1 MYMRDYRFGF
11 NLRRVPSRE
20 ALRETCRTAERFG
33 YDVVL
38 CPDHLGRDCPSPF
51 PVLTAAAEA
60 TERMRVGTFVLNIGF
75 WNPSLL
81 ARDAAATDLL
91 SGGRLELGLG
101 LGHMKAEFDAAGLPW
116 QPISER
122 ADRLEA
128 ALDELDR
135 LFDPDTPDGYTTAQ
149 KPRPPLMLAGSSD
162 RVLSLAARR
171 ADIVGHT
178 GLWQAKGEAP
188 GSFRMGTAEELD
200 RRVAFLREQAGDRID
215 DIEAN
220 VLVQSVVVTGDRRGA
235 AERTIADFGLDL
247 TPEQL
252 LELPITLIGTERE
265 IAEQIAAHRERFGVT
280 YFSVHEPY
288 MAAFGPVIEL
298 LRG

>member
-1 MYMRDYRFGF
+1 MHDYRFGF
-11 NLRRVPSRE
+11 NLRGVSSRE

-38 CPDHLGRDCPSPF
+38 CPDHLGRNRPSPF

-60 TERMRVGTFVLNIGF
+60 TERLRVGTFVLNIGF

-81 ARDAAATDLL
+81 ARDAASADLL
-91 SGGRLELGLG
+91 SGGRLELGIG
-101 LGHMKAEFDAAGLPW
+101 LGHMKSESDAAGLPW
-116 QPISER
+116 QPIAER

-135 LFDPDTPDGYTTAQ
+135 LFGPDAEDGYETAQ

-178 GLWQAKGEAP
+178 GLWQAKGKAP
-188 GSFRMGTAEELD
+188 GSFRIGTAQELD
-200 RRVAFLREQAGDRID
+200 GRAAFLREQAGDRAD
-215 DIEAN
+215 DIEVN
-220 VLVQSVVVTGDRRGA
+220 LLIQRVEVTHDRRGA
-235 AERTIADFGLDL
+235 AERAVAEFELDL
-247 TPEQL
+247 TPERL
-252 LELPITLIGTERE
+252 LETPVVLFGTVRE
-265 IAEQIAAHRERFGVT
+265 IAEQVAAHRERFGVT

-288 MAAFGPVIEL
+288 MTAFGPVIERI
-298 LRG
+298 RG

>member
-1 MYMRDYRFGF
+1 MHDYRFGF
-11 NLRRVPSRE
+11 NLRAVRSPA

-38 CPDHLGRDCPSPF
+38 CPDHLGRDRPSPF
-51 PVLTAAAEA
+51 PVLTAAAGA
-60 TERMRVGTFVLNIGF
+60 SERMRVGTFVLNIGF

-81 ARDAAATDLL
+81 ARDAAATDVL

-116 QPISER
+116 QPIAER

-128 ALDELDR
+128 TLDELDR
-135 LFDPDTPDGYTTAQ
+135 LLGPDAPDGYTTAQ
-149 KPRPPLMLAGSSD
+149 KPRPPLMLAGSGD
-162 RVLSLAARR
+162 RLLAMAARR
-171 ADIVGHT
+171 ADIVGLT

-188 GSFRMGTAEELD
+188 GSFRIGTAQELD
-200 RRVAFLREQAGDRID
+200 RRVAFLREQAGDRAG
-215 DIEAN
+215 DIEIN
-220 VLVQSVVVTGDRRGA
+220 MLIQSVVVTDDRRGA
-235 AERTIADFGLDL
+235 ARKAIAEFELDL

-252 LELPITLIGTERE
+252 LDDVPVVLIGTQRE
-265 IAEQIAAHRERFGVT
+265 IAEQIAERRERFGVT